1 MESPKFQEIITSEE
15 ELRELLGLPSEL
27 VVRKQLSTLDSHCR
41 NFIAHSPFLLLGTT
55 SADGHYD
62 VSPRGDAPG
71 FVQVLDEKTLLIPER
86 PGNRRLDSLRN
97 ILQTSGVGLLFLIPG
112 VEEILRVNGRAQL
125 IRDRVLL
132 ERMEAQGKLPLVAIA
147 FEVEECFMHCAKAA
161 KRSHLWDSATW
172 PERSVIPSLGR
183 ILVEQIRPANTSV
196 KDMDAYLEESYR
208 KRLY

>member
-1 MESPKFQEIITSEE
+1 MDAPRFQEIISSEE
-15 ELRELLGLPSEL
+15 ELRELLGFPSEL
-27 VVRKQLSTLDSHCR
+27 VVRKQLSALDEHCY
-41 NFIAHSPFLLLGTT
+41 NFIAHSPFLLLGTA

-97 ILQTSGVGLLFLIPG
+97 ILQTSAVGLLFLIPG
-112 VEEILRVNGRAQL
+112 VEEILRVNGRAQI
-125 IRDRVLL
+125 IRDRALL

-147 FEVEECFMHCAKAA
+147 LEVEECFMHCAKAA
-161 KRSHLWDSATW
+161 KRSHLWDPTTW
-172 PERSVIPSLGR
+172 PERTVIPSLGR
-183 ILVEQIRPANTSV
+183 ILVEQIHPANTSV
-196 KDMDAYLEESYR
+196 ADMDAYLEESYR